1 MTDEKLV
8 QSEDMYEDMCED
20 ICEKMYEDVY
30 EDHVCP
36 RCSSLLQ
43 HDYGVSIETGL
54 IELVWLCHYCG
65 HME

>member
-8 QSEDMYEDMCED
+8 QSPEDMYEDMC
-20 ICEKMYEDVY
+20 

-43 HDYGVSIETGL
+43 HDYAISTETGL
-54 IELVWLCHYCG
+54 IELVWLCYYCG
-65 HME
+65 HTE

>member
-8 QSEDMYEDMCED
+8 QSPEEDIYEEMYEGM
-20 ICEKMYEDVY
+20 Y

-43 HDYGVSIETGL
+43 HDYTISTETGL

>member
-8 QSEDMYEDMCED
+8 QSPEEDIYEEMYEGM
-20 ICEKMYEDVY
+20 Y

-43 HDYGVSIETGL
+43 HDYTISTETGL
-54 IELVWLCHYCG
+54 IELVWLCYDCG
-65 HME
+65 HTE

>member
-8 QSEDMYEDMCED
+8 QLPE
-20 ICEKMYEDVY
+20 Y

-36 RCSSLLQ
+36 RCSSLLH
-43 HDYGVSIETGL
+43 HDYAISTETGL